1 MSRVRVEVAR
11 RRADWSRGTGALL
24 CQLLELHPWLDTLWL
39 QLAEFY
45 RHSGGG
51 GAEQELWCLER
62 AAQTETSDNVA
73 DIETLKSHNSLAAE
87 VKLDI
92 RKKVQDHLSIPKH
105 ARNNDVDADFVD
117 LGSSIK
123 TKEREEQMDKVSA
136 KEDDSEDIIQRFEQK
151 WFMIT

>member
-45 RHSGGG
+45 RRGGGG

-62 AAQTETSDNVA
+62 AAQTETSDNVP
-73 DIETLKSHNSLAAE
+73 DIETLISHNKLAAE
-87 VKLDI
+87 VKLEI
-92 RKKVQDHLSIPKH
+92 RRKVQDHISIPKH
-105 ARNNDVDADFVD
+105 ARNKDVDADFVD

-123 TKEREEQMDKVSA
+123 TREKE
-136 KEDDSEDIIQRFEQK
+136 EDLSNVKLEVCDDTDTIKRFEAK
-151 WFMIT
+151 WFK

>member
-11 RRADWSRGTGALL
+11 RRADWSRGTGAQL

-45 RHSGGG
+45 RRGGGG

-62 AAQTETSDNVA
+62 AAQTETSDNVP
-73 DIETLKSHNSLAAE
+73 DIETLISHNKLAAE
-87 VKLDI
+87 VKLEI
-92 RKKVQDHLSIPKH
+92 RRKVQDHISIPKH
-105 ARNNDVDADFVD
+105 ARNKDVDADFVD

-123 TKEREEQMDKVSA
+123 TKEREEQMDKISA